1 MARGGS
7 LREELV
13 FASRDAGEYLRRPR
27 FSASSPP
34 LGISGE
40 MLWNSSFKF
49 CPNEKEFSKAR
60 AIHVNIGACCR
71 AMMNA
76 KCALHGYASRGMD
89 GRGEETRILGGFLVD
104 ARNCFAGGRGI
115 SFFPI
120 FFRLGWRNI
129 VFKRNCGWVINY
141 WDVDLKLGGY
151 GVRFS
156 VRNLW
161 YFISWKFYEVKC
173 VKRKEHL
180 SNIMYI
186 MFKSSNRNYLK

>member
-7 LREELV
+7 LRGELV

-49 CPNEKEFSKAR
+49 CPNEKEFSKPSTLISALVAAR
-60 AIHVNIGACCR
+60 WWMRNARYTDMR
-71 AMMNA
+71 AGEWME
-76 KCALHGYASRGMD
+76 
-89 GRGEETRILGGFLVD
+89 EETRILGGFLVD

>member
-1 MARGGS
+1 MPRATLANIWGGHVSPPRARHW
-7 LREELV
+7 ELAARCCETRV
-13 FASRDAGEYLRRPR
+13 SSFARTKRSSRRLEPSTLISALVAARWWMRNARYTDMRAGEWM
-27 FSASSPP
+27 
-34 LGISGE
+34 E
-40 MLWNSSFKF
+40 
-49 CPNEKEFSKAR
+49 
-60 AIHVNIGACCR
+60 
-71 AMMNA
+71 
-76 KCALHGYASRGMD
+76 
-89 GRGEETRILGGFLVD
+89 EETRILGGFLVD